1 MVVFTQLSDT
11 VVKNRTGIAGP
22 FAANVHVCGRVYS
35 KCLCL
40 WHSSQ
45 QSERHCVTDG
55 WTTSWPDT
63 RLMPDASPLPPT
75 SVGCDVMHGSLGGN
89 RTAAQDGLLS
99 HYYQRVTYVSPDI
112 HRSSRRI
119 WTVAFVHYQLRAP
132 LSVGCAVLHLRRAG
146 HTVSSLLSDLETRL
160 WPAQA
165 CSSL

>member
-1 MVVFTQLSDT
+1 
-11 VVKNRTGIAGP
+11 
-22 FAANVHVCGRVYS
+22 
-35 KCLCL
+35 
-40 WHSSQ
+40 
-45 QSERHCVTDG
+45 
-55 WTTSWPDT
+55 
-63 RLMPDASPLPPT
+63 
-75 SVGCDVMHGSLGGN
+75 MHGSLGGN

-119 WTVAFVHYQLRAP
+119 WTVAFVYYQLRAP

-165 CSSL
+165 CYVES